1 MVDLGISKTW
11 LTTGEG
17 LPFEKPRMAGEID
30 LSQPLE
36 PDARPEG
43 TPVYDLDVTA
53 GCRSL
58 EALFGEIRP
67 VGRVIIPGVPPD
79 TSLIKVS
86 GDSMSP
92 RIVNGGYV
100 AIRPVSDTRNIFW
113 GQIYVVELD
122 DYRMVKYVR
131 RHADPGLVIL
141 HSDNPEYDD
150 MDVPRADIRSLY
162 IVESI
167 LNYEPRL

>member
-1 MVDLGISKTW
+1 M
-11 LTTGEG
+11 
-17 LPFEKPRMAGEID
+17 
-30 LSQPLE
+30 
-36 PDARPEG
+36 
-43 TPVYDLDVTA
+43 
-53 GCRSL
+53 
-58 EALFGEIRP
+58 
-67 VGRVIIPGVPPD
+67 
-79 TSLIKVS
+79 
-86 GDSMSP
+86 
-92 RIVNGGYV
+92 
-100 AIRPVSDTRNIFW
+100 
-113 GQIYVVELD
+113 VELD